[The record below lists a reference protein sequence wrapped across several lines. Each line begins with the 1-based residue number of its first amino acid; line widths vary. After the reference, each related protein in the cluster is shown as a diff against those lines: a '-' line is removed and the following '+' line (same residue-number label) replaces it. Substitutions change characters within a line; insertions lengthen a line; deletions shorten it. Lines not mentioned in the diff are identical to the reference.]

1 MTRPDARLL
10 VPVSALPGG
19 RAPVGATVWLDDD
32 SVTVCAGLVWANCR
46 WSLDLSRPDV
56 VDGVPVRLDALVW
69 ALGVLGVRPTSIVSR
84 RYGDL
89 DRYELSDPLFGAQ
102 GYIAREPWPR
112 KIGRAFVLGDRWPDL
127 TSLSDEDASRA
138 VVAAAL
144 RGGA

>member
-1 MTRPDARLL
+1 MVWADGRLTYE
-10 VPVSALPGG
+10 PASALH
-19 RAPVGATVWLDDD
+19 
-32 SVTVCAGLVWANCR
+32 
-46 WSLDLSRPDV
+46 LDLSRPDV

-127 TSLSDEDASRA
+127 TSLSDDDASRA